1 MGITTPSAVRSVLMA
16 EREGFEPSG
25 PVSQAAFLAGMW
37 FKPNS
42 PTSPSQAILVNL
54 GQDEK
59 SPKTSPVNQRYT
71 HSNIQKGNPMRSV
84 RIALVSVLG
93 ASLLSALSLGAAS
106 ATSTPTIASCKTTIA
121 TQEFAKGTLTV
132 ATDNPVYTPWFVNNK
147 PSSGKGYESSMV
159 YAIANILGVA
169 KSNVKWV
176 SEPFDSSYTPGKKSF
191 DFDINEISDTPDR
204 AKVVTFSQSYYDV
217 NQSIVALK
225 TSKIVTHHSPADL
238 KTYQFGDQIGT
249 TGLSYINQYIQPT
262 KPARVYSTLDQAV
275 AALQSGQID
284 AIAVDTP
291 TGQYMA
297 MSQIVD
303 KNNKMIATQ
312 VGQFPS
318 VGEHYGLLF
327 QKNNPLASCIN
338 VAISTLRANGTLAK
352 LTSKWLSIYT
362 SIPALKP

>member
-1 MGITTPSAVRSVLMA
+1 
-16 EREGFEPSG
+16 
-25 PVSQAAFLAGMW
+25 
-37 FKPNS
+37 
-42 PTSPSQAILVNL
+42 
-54 GQDEK
+54 
-59 SPKTSPVNQRYT
+59 
-71 HSNIQKGNPMRSV
+71 MRSV
-84 RIALVSVLG
+84 RIALFSVLG

-121 TQEFAKGTLTV
+121 TQEFVKGTLTV

-147 PSSGKGYESSMV
+147 PSNGKGYESSMV

>member
-1 MGITTPSAVRSVLMA
+1 MA

-54 GQDEK
+54 GPDEK
-59 SPKTSPVNQRYT
+59 STKTSPVNQRYT
-71 HSNIQKGNPMRSV
+71 HFNIQKGNQMRSV
-84 RIALVSVLG
+84 RIALAAVLG
-93 ASLLSALSLGAAS
+93 ASLLSAVSLGAAS
-106 ATSTPTIASCKTTIA
+106 AASTPSLATCKSTIAS
-121 TQEFAKGTLTV
+121 QEFKKGTLTV
-132 ATDNPVYTPWFVNNK
+132 ATDNPVYTPWFVDNK
-147 PSSGKGYESSMV
+147 PSSGKGYESALV
-159 YAIANILGVA
+159 YAIANVLGVS

-176 SEPFDSSYTPGKKSF
+176 SVPFDSSYTPGKKSF
-191 DFDINEISDTPDR
+191 DFDINEISSTAER

-217 NQSIVALK
+217 NQSLVALK
-225 TSKIVTHHSPADL
+225 TNKIVTNHSSAEL
-238 KTYQFGDQIGT
+238 KTYQYGDQIGT
-249 TGLSYINQYIQPT
+249 TGLAYINKFIKPT
-262 KPARVYSTLDQAV
+262 KAARVYSTLDQAV

-297 MSQIVD
+297 MAQIVD
-303 KNNKMIATQ
+303 KNNKMLATQ

-327 QKNNPLASCIN
+327 EKNNPLAACIN
-338 VAISTLRANGTLAK
+338 VAISTLRTNGTLSA
-352 LTSKWLSIYT
+352 LTKKWLGIYT
-362 SIPALKP
+362 SVPALKP

>member
-1 MGITTPSAVRSVLMA
+1 
-16 EREGFEPSG
+16 
-25 PVSQAAFLAGMW
+25 
-37 FKPNS
+37 
-42 PTSPSQAILVNL
+42 
-54 GQDEK
+54 
-59 SPKTSPVNQRYT
+59 
-71 HSNIQKGNPMRSV
+71 MRSV

-147 PSSGKGYESSMV
+147 PSSGQGYESSMV

-275 AALQSGQID
+275 AALQSGEID